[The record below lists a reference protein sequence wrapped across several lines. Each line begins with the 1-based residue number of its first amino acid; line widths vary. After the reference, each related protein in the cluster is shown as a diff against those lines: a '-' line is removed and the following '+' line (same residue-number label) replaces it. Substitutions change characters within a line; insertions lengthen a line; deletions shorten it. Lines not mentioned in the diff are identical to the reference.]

1 MEHSKSPKVSLGL
14 PVYNGENFLSDA
26 IQSILDQDFGDFE
39 LVITDNA
46 STDRTADICL
56 EFAQRDRRIRYV
68 RNVRNLGAGAN
79 FNRAFELSTG
89 EYFKWCAH
97 DDRLSSGFLTDCV
110 RALDANARHVIAY
123 PRLLGIDET
132 GQLTSYVERVLPD
145 MEGSTP
151 ASRFRL
157 MVAAHGWDAA
167 MFGLWRR
174 ASLAKTTLHEPYYGS
189 DCALLAEMALLGT
202 FVHAPN
208 AILYS
213 RDHPTRSVRLPSSE
227 RLAWQNPG
235 GSTANAF
242 ELSRRLKHLVAIA
255 YRHRRTAP
263 LGMTLLHLVA
273 WILDPLLIAR
283 LFLELVGAVSPQ
295 LRTKLRGAG
304 LGALKRIH
312 AVSNRSPA

>member
-1 MEHSKSPKVSLGL
+1 MERSKSPRVSLGM
-14 PVYNGENFLSDA
+14 PVYNGENFVFEA
-26 IQSILDQDFGDFE
+26 IQSILKQDFDDFE

-56 EFAQRDRRIRYV
+56 EFARRDKRVRYV
-68 RNVRNLGAGAN
+68 RNARNLGAAAN
-79 FNRAFELSTG
+79 FNRAFELSSG
-89 EYFKWCAH
+89 AYFKWCAH
-97 DDRLSSGFLTDCV
+97 DDVLGSGFLMDCV
-110 RALDANARHVIAY
+110 RALDGDSRHVIAY

-132 GQLTSYVERVLPD
+132 GQLTPYVERVLPD
-145 MEGSTP
+145 MQRSSP

-157 MVAAHGWDAA
+157 MVGAHGWDAA

-174 ASLAKTTLHEPYYGS
+174 DSLAKTTLHEPYYGS

-202 FVHAPN
+202 FVRAPN

-227 RLAWQNPG
+227 RLAWQNPD

-263 LGMTLLHLVA
+263 LGMTLFHLVL

-283 LFLELVGAVSPQ
+283 FFLELIGVVSPQ

-312 AVSNRSPA
+312 AVSNRSPG